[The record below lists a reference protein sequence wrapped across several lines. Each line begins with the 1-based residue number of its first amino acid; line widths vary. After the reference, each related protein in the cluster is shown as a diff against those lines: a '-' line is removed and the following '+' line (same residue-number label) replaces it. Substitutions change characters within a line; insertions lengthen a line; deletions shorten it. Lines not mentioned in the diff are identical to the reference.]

1 MELRPPERAAR
12 QGPPVALPAGQSMTT
27 ADGVALTWLGQA
39 GFLLDA
45 AGTRLLVDAFIS
57 PHPDRQTP
65 PGGVPASYGGL
76 AGVLATHEHWDH
88 LDLPSWPGLAAA
100 SPSATFVVPQPVVD
114 QVTAAGLRPER
125 VLGAVPGEPLAF
137 GDATVMPV
145 KARHGVHVSD
155 AYNFGE
161 EISGGACR
169 YLGYVVSIGGARI
182 YHAGDSIDYP
192 GLAERLHELDVDLV
206 LLPINGRD
214 AEREAKDIV
223 GNLDAAEAAD
233 LAARAG
239 ADTAVPMHYDMFAA
253 NPGDPGE
260 FVRLLRRD
268 HPSVSAIVPIPHR
281 AVGYRRMR

>member
-1 MELRPPERAAR
+1 VTSAA
-12 QGPPVALPAGQSMTT
+12 
-27 ADGVALTWLGQA
+27 GVTITWLGQA
-39 GFLLDA
+39 GFLLEAD
-45 AGTRLLVDAFIS
+45 GTGLLVDAFIS

-65 PGGVPASYGGL
+65 PGGDPASYGGL

-100 SPSATFVVPQPVVD
+100 SPSARFVVPLPVVD
-114 QVTAAGLRPER
+114 QVTAAGLPREL
-125 VLGAVPGEPLAF
+125 VTGAVPGEPLAI
-137 GDATVMPV
+137 GAATVTPV
-145 KARHGVHVSD
+145 KARHGIHVSD

-161 EISGGACR
+161 ESSGGACR

-182 YHAGDSIDYP
+182 YHAGDTIDFP
-192 GLAERLHELDVDLV
+192 GLAERLAELDVDLA

-214 AEREAKDIV
+214 AAREAQDIV
-223 GNLDAAEAAD
+223 GNLDAGEAAG

-239 ADTAVPMHYDMFAA
+239 VDTAVPMHYDMFAG

-268 HPSVSAIVPIPHR
+268 HPSVAAIVPIPHR
-281 AVGYRRMR
+281 AFGYRRMR

>member
-1 MELRPPERAAR
+1 VT
-12 QGPPVALPAGQSMTT
+12 GAG
-27 ADGVALTWLGQA
+27 GVTLTWLGQA
-39 GFLLDA
+39 GFLLEAD
-45 AGTRLLVDAFIS
+45 GTGLMVDGLIS

-65 PGGVPASYGGL
+65 PGGEPASYGGL

-100 SPSATFVVPQPVVD
+100 SPSARFVVPLPVVA
-114 QVTAAGLRPER
+114 QVTAAGVPPDR
-125 VLGAVPGEPLAF
+125 VSGAVPGEPLAI

-145 KARHGVHVSD
+145 PARHGVHVRD
-155 AYNFGE
+155 AYNFGK

-169 YLGYVVSIGGARI
+169 YLGYVVGIGGARI
-182 YHAGDSIDYP
+182 YHAGDTIDFP
-192 GLAERLHELDVDLV
+192 GLAERLAELDVDLT

-214 AEREAKDIV
+214 AEREARDIV

-233 LAARAG
+233 LAERAG
-239 ADTAVPMHYDMFAA
+239 AGTAVPMHYDMFAG

-268 HPSVSAIVPIPHR
+268 HPSVAAIVPVPHR
-281 AVGYRRMR
+281 AFAYRRMR